1 MGALGDLTRGAHR
14 GTPLQEHPALPAQ
27 TLMQKFKR
35 TKNRMSL
42 LVILLGMIALIASPV
57 IGQQKRAAP
66 PKKPAS
72 RQAAEPIP
80 TFDNLIAADTYRIYG
95 EVRGVGGLIRS
106 PAVKDLLD
114 PMIKLGG
121 PPKEFKTALK
131 WLNAHAEVLAG
142 SRMLIAAWPAR
153 PKLPTVLIA
162 VEFSS
167 VEEAQKFEPELRG
180 FLPTLLPTATP
191 SPSPS
196 PAPSTDQ
203 SKPNPAPSSTPQKP
217 EEAAL
222 PPYQMKQAGSLI
234 VMSDQPFTFRDLSPR
249 GSRSLGEDQNFATA
263 RNRFASEAVFL
274 YVDVKSIEKEERE
287 RGQKAEEE
295 ARQRIE
301 SEAANPQK
309 QEESQVEVEAQ
320 IAGTDI
326 VALEAPPP
334 PSAGPVPS
342 GSPQLTARTT
352 NEQTS
357 SSGTLSVSTAQGPNP
372 MDSMFISLYGLL
384 FGGQPKWPEAIGAAV
399 AIESDGYVVRTLI
412 VNGAETKDNAIP
424 FVPHFVT
431 GPPLAPASP
440 GIFPADSELFV
451 VVSLDFNQI
460 YQGML
465 KSFADAEESSRKFS
479 GQRLA
484 LASDRPPESPFAI
497 YEKKLGLKIKDDL
510 LPLLGNEIA
519 LVMPRRTPNPNAPS
533 ETSPAAEPTGAESS
547 GHEKTVSPDASP
559 TIAISVKDKEGV
571 KRLIPRIIES
581 LGMKGANLFAQ
592 TEKRGEAEITSYA
605 GFFAYAFIGDFLV
618 LSTDAAATRH
628 VVDHFLDHQTLSS
641 DSHFRN
647 STRWQPRQLVGQ
659 VYVGPDMIERI
670 YPLNGNPGT
679 PVNEKMREFLY
690 QMNPVIDPVTYAL
703 SNDGLGPF
711 HELHIPRSLL
721 VLMTAGLASR
731 AQESPLLTN
740 EAIAKSLLRTV
751 VSAEATFQSTK
762 GDGRYGTLEEL
773 VSQSLV
779 SKDLLEKYGYK
790 IDVVV
795 SSNRFEA
802 IAIPLEYGKTGRLS
816 YFVDES
822 GVLRGGDHGGG
833 AATLSDKPIE

>member
-1 MGALGDLTRGAHR
+1 
-14 GTPLQEHPALPAQ
+14 
-27 TLMQKFKR
+27 
-35 TKNRMSL
+35 
-42 LVILLGMIALIASPV
+42 
-57 IGQQKRAAP
+57 
-66 PKKPAS
+66 
-72 RQAAEPIP
+72 
-80 TFDNLIAADTYRIYG
+80 
-95 EVRGVGGLIRS
+95 
-106 PAVKDLLD
+106 
-114 PMIKLGG
+114 
-121 PPKEFKTALK
+121 
-131 WLNAHAEVLAG
+131 LA
-142 SRMLIAAWPAR
+142 
-153 PKLPTVLIA
+153 
-162 VEFSS
+162 
-167 VEEAQKFEPELRG
+167 
-180 FLPTLLPTATP
+180 
-191 SPSPS
+191 
-196 PAPSTDQ
+196 
-203 SKPNPAPSSTPQKP
+203 
-217 EEAAL
+217 
-222 PPYQMKQAGSLI
+222 
-234 VMSDQPFTFRDLSPR
+234 
-249 GSRSLGEDQNFATA
+249 EDQNFAVA

-301 SEAANPQK
+301 SEAASPQK
-309 QEESQVEVEAQ
+309 QEESRVEEEAQ
-320 IAGTDI
+320 IAATRDI
-326 VALEAPPP
+326 VASEAPPP
-334 PSAGPVPS
+334 PSAEPVPS
-342 GSPQLTARTT
+342 GSPQVIARTT

-357 SSGTLSVSTAQGPNP
+357 SNATLSTTTAQGPNP

-384 FGGQPKWPEAIGAAV
+384 FGGQPKWPEAIGAAI
-399 AIESDGYVVRTLI
+399 AIEADGYVVRTLI

-460 YQGML
+460 YQGMV

-479 GQRLA
+479 GLRVGGLA
-484 LASDRPPESPFAI
+484 IASERAPESPFAI

-519 LVMPRRTPNPNAPS
+519 LAMPRRTPSANTPS
-533 ETSPAAEPTGAESS
+533 ETSLAKPTGAESS
-547 GHEKTVSPDASP
+547 GQEKIVSADASP

-592 TEKRGEAEITSYA
+592 TEKRGETEITSYA
-605 GFFAYAFIGDFLV
+605 GVFAYAFIGDFLV

-628 VVDHFLDHQTLSS
+628 VVDLFLDHQTLSS

-659 VYVGPDMIERI
+659 VYVGPDLIERI

-731 AQESPLLTN
+731 AEESPLLTN

-751 VSAEATFQSTK
+751 VSAEATFRSTK
-762 GDGRYGTLEEL
+762 GDGRYGSLEEL

-779 SKDLLEKYGYK
+779 SKNLLEKYGYK
-790 IDVVV
+790 IDVVI

-822 GVLRGGDHGGG
+822 GVLRGGDHAGG